1 MSDLYVL
8 STEEV
13 SRAIK
18 WTEKRVTDATVAQ
31 IPLRAFREYPGLA
44 NYAGRL
50 PSLLNP
56 AGWLKVVPNL
66 TAFVLEVAN
75 VQEDAAGKAGPVDGC
90 LGTKT
95 LDYLFHT
102 KADGLDGWVHGG
114 RRVAGSYLGDPPH
127 TRITF
132 QDDPFWRLDK
142 HSDRGGTVCRFIVV
156 HWGGKNPRSLQN
168 YFAGT
173 ERAVSSHGSVGY
185 DSDGSVIAT
194 QTVDLEDSAWHGG
207 WINRYSV
214 GMDIAFSPEVSNAEY
229 GKALGWPIN
238 IIDNPT
244 NRGDAKV
251 VDLPEELADA
261 TAWLLCE
268 WATLLGIP
276 MEWVSRDPAA
286 LLGREEVLKSAGG
299 FIMHSQFAPNKWDCA
314 PWGQRLM
321 DATDKV
327 SRLIRS

>member
-1 MSDLYVL
+1 MSELYSL
-8 STEEV
+8 SNEETAKAV
-13 SRAIK
+13 S
-18 WTEKRVTDATVAQ
+18 WTEDHVDPADVSSLPA
-31 IPLRAFREYPGLA
+31 RAFQEYPGLGC
-44 NYAGRL
+44 YVGKV
-50 PSLLNP
+50 PSILYPNQ
-56 AGWLKVVPNL
+56 WLDAQVNL

-75 VQEDAAGKAGPVDGC
+75 VQDDAAGKAGTVDG
-90 LGTKT
+90 LMGNNTMS
-95 LDYLFHT
+95 YLHRKFSDDT
-102 KADGLDGWVHGG
+102 GWVYQGG
-114 RRVAGSYLGDPPH
+114 RTANSYVGGDAIN
-127 TRITF
+127 RITF
-132 QDDPFWRLDK
+132 QDDSFWRLDK
-142 HSDRGGTVCRFIVV
+142 YSSRGSDEPRFVVV
-156 HWGGKNPRSLQN
+156 HWGGKSPRSLQN

-173 ERAVSSHGSVGY
+173 DRSVSSHGSVGY

-251 VDLPEELADA
+251 IDLPEALADA

-276 MEWVSRDPAA
+276 LEWVSDDPAS
-286 LLGREEVLKSAGG
+286 LLSKDEVLASKGG
-299 FIMHSQFAPNKWDCA
+299 FIMHSQFESNKWDCA
-314 PWGQRLM
+314 PWGKRLM